1 MEVNEPNMQAPMR
14 PAPGGCV
21 DACPP
26 TTGDGGPL
34 DAAELEAVVLNM
46 EASLRVYT
54 KHHFFSWAQGLLQNL
69 VPHEALICVLRG
81 GEGRGALVES
91 FSTAAAEAEP
101 FDRLY
106 LQEAGFGDKLVR
118 EWEEKLYQ
126 PIAREVT
133 HAAAADGAL
142 AREFA
147 RIGAGRLIA
156 HGTHD
161 TGGRMAS
168 FFIFVGAAVDEH
180 PHRARLV
187 EILVP
192 FLHAAWVRT
201 KVSLSGD
208 GVAAPDAHAAARE
221 LLTER
226 EREVLKW
233 VYLGKSNIEIG
244 LILGISPLT
253 VKNHVQEILRRLN
266 VQNRAQAVG
275 KAFSLHILSC

>member
-1 MEVNEPNMQAPMR
+1 
-14 PAPGGCV
+14 
-21 DACPP
+21 
-26 TTGDGGPL
+26 
-34 DAAELEAVVLNM
+34 
-46 EASLRVYT
+46 
-54 KHHFFSWAQGLLQNL
+54 
-69 VPHEALICVLRG
+69 
-81 GEGRGALVES
+81 
-91 FSTAAAEAEP
+91 
-101 FDRLY
+101 
-106 LQEAGFGDKLVR
+106 VR
-118 EWEEKLYQ
+118 EFSR
-126 PIAREVT
+126 IHAR
-133 HAAAADGAL
+133 
-142 AREFA
+142 
-147 RIGAGRLIA
+147 RIVA

-161 TGGRMAS
+161 ANGRMAS
-168 FFIFVGAAVDEH
+168 FFVFACASDDDN

-192 FLHAAWVRT
+192 FLHSAWIRT
-201 KVSLSGD
+201 KVSLSGEA
-208 GVAAPDAHAAARE
+208 GAGSDAHASARE